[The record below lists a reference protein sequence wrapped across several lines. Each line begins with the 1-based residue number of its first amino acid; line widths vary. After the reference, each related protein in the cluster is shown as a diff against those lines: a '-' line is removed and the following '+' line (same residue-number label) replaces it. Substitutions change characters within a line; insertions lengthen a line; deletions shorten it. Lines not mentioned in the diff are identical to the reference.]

1 MSLKGIEQ
9 VLERGAR
16 DPKFAAEIR
25 KDPKVLE
32 QFDLS
37 VDERAAILS
46 RDPVKL
52 EKLGLADKMTKR
64 LFRGKTWA

>member
-16 DPKFAAEIR
+16 DPEFAAEIR
-25 KDPKVLE
+25 RDPKVLD
-32 QFDLS
+32 QYDLS
-37 VDERAAILS
+37 AEERGAILS

-52 EKLGLADKMTKR
+52 EKLGLADKLTKR